1 MFWNDSQPGFVRTFG
16 RNFSLFLTDFRSCF
30 LFLFP
35 LGGFYM
41 RKLFQTLVRRPKING
56 FTHVIIPNG
65 NHIFTY
71 SSLEFLFLLAAIC
84 GHLLRIRLPLP

>member
-1 MFWNDSQPGFVRTFG
+1 
-16 RNFSLFLTDFRSCF
+16 
-30 LFLFP
+30 
-35 LGGFYM
+35 M

-65 NHIFTY
+65 NHIFTC